1 MDILLSKTI
10 QKANKA
16 LLMSK
21 QEKLRI
27 YQEICDKMTTLSAM
41 STDLINPKKERKN
54 ISADKIMAGILT
66 VISDGDKDV
75 KKYYSDMINA
85 LVLKETTPGADLELT
100 KKYVLTI
107 VITSWI
113 NIHSDYCRKAIEQG
127 KTDKKN

>member
-113 NIHSDYCRKAIEQG
+113 NIYSDYCRKAIEQG